1 LEMTQQLI
9 GNTNQSINLPYPFD
23 ASSAFLPSKNIG
35 TSKHLS
41 VQRAKSNGHAKD
53 VLLGRGARINS
64 HEGNRVFRSIVRQI
78 QPFYIFAPKF
88 IKQKIALDIIK
99 IIQKR
104 GGKFLQEVYGQGANV
119 THEETPPDNEEGIGR
134 ALNSHAGKAKHYEE
148 VDFELALSKVSQT
161 LREGLVELRGW
172 MNTVRE
178 CFHRLRRCERCDS
191 ESKKK
196 NLEELAGTLQK
207 APTEEHLHIFFRVIL
222 FEEPCEESFHEMSW
236 QAYNLALPQLQRKS
250 DIGDPLSLLRSM
262 DLSDMDMLFL
272 RAMGKKRCD
281 DPSSLAPTNSST
293 EESYHSSN
301 LPSLPLLSAANSLAF
316 LSNAPQH
323 GPPDTATNLQYRS
336 NNVDLHEIQQPLQLM
351 LAQMSAL
358 KRRQRLQDLLSQ
370 EQQYISQLFPVEKDS
385 IHASKKPKAK
395 LLPQQHIVS
404 NMLPSQMHRI
414 QGGMMQRKLAPQV
427 MTRQMSSSEVKGVEQ
442 NHVMQNMVPH
452 SHSGVHQSLLEIT
465 PSILLRLQNDLYA
478 TSQQYSNS
486 NAIHSEGIDKMP
498 IDERIQL
505 PQDVATFNIRHNQV
519 SKRIDAMH
527 DDAASNMLLNYTTVS
542 ASETTRKKDTL
553 ESPICSF
560 KKFKSRKRVRDS
572 VAEAKECKSLHS
584 SSEDPTRGNSKTSG
598 LEEELKLWNQRPKT
612 KDLQA
617 LRREY
622 FAASR
627 QKGGDE
633 SKITAKG
640 ADESNTTAGKHFFFT
655 NL

>member
-1 LEMTQQLI
+1 MTQQLI

-23 ASSAFLPSKNIG
+23 ASSAFLPSKNID
-35 TSKHLS
+35 TPKHLS
-41 VQRAKSNGHAKD
+41 VQRANSNGHAKD

-119 THEETPPDNEEGIGR
+119 THEETPPDVEESTGT
-134 ALNSHAGKAKHYEE
+134 ALNVHTGKAKHYEE
-148 VDFELALSKVSQT
+148 VGFELALPKVSQT

-172 MNTVRE
+172 MTTVRE
-178 CFHRLRRCERCDS
+178 CFHRLRRCEHCDS

-196 NLEELAGTLQK
+196 NLEEMAGTLQK
-207 APTEEHLHIFFRVIL
+207 APTEEHLHIFFRVTL

-281 DPSSLAPTNSST
+281 DASSLAPTNSSA
-293 EESYHSSN
+293 EESYHPSN

-323 GPPDTATNLQYRS
+323 GPPDTASHLQYKS

-351 LAQMSAL
+351 LLRMNAL
-358 KRRQRLQDLLSQ
+358 KRRQRLQDLLWQ

-385 IHASKKPKAK
+385 INASKAPMAK
-395 LLPQQHIVS
+395 VLPQQHNFS
-404 NMLPSQMHRI
+404 NMLPSEMHRI

-427 MTRQMSSSEVKGVEQ
+427 MTGQMSAKELKGVEQ
-442 NHVMQNMVPH
+442 NQMMQKMVPP
-452 SHSGVHQSLLEIT
+452 SPSGAHQSLLELT
-465 PSILLRLQNDLYA
+465 PSILLRLQNGLYA

-486 NAIHSEGIDKMP
+486 NAIHSEGIEKMP
-498 IDERIQL
+498 INERIQL
-505 PQDVATFNIRHNQV
+505 PQDVANFNRRPDQA
-519 SKRIDAMH
+519 SKRIDTMH
-527 DDAASNMLLNYTTVS
+527 GDAASNVLLKPTTIS
-542 ASETTRKKDTL
+542 ASETMRKKDTI

-560 KKFKSRKRVRDS
+560 KKVKSRKRVRDF
-572 VAEAKECKSLHS
+572 VAEAKEGESLHS
-584 SSEDPTRGNSKTSG
+584 SSEDPRRGNSKTSG
-598 LEEELKLWNQRPKT
+598 LEEELALWNQRLKT
-612 KDLQA
+612 EDLQV

-622 FAASR
+622 FAASSI
-627 QKGGDE
+627 KGGDE

-640 ADESNTTAGKHFFFT
+640 AGESKNTAGTHFFFT